1 MSTPKGTA
9 RRAEIVAAAGR
20 VLVRDGIDAVHHRAV
35 AGEAGIGLGTATYH
49 FPAAEELRAAALRAL
64 ADADVARMASAAG
77 RVPLTRRDPR
87 DAAAVLVG
95 LLLPEHDDELV
106 AWCERWARGARRPD
120 GGDDAR
126 RVRTAARALV
136 SDVLGRSGRATA
148 PPADLVLAIVDGAVL
163 GALAEG
169 QDAERARARAV
180 AALAFVLH
188 ER

>member
-1 MSTPKGTA
+1 MTTPKGA
-9 RRAEIVAAAGR
+9 QRRAAIVEAAGR
-20 VLVRDGIDAVHHRAV
+20 LLVRDGPEAVSHRSV
-35 AGEAGIGLGTATYH
+35 AAEAGIGLGTASYH
-49 FPAAEELRAAALRAL
+49 FPAVGDLRAAAVSAV
-64 ADADVARMASAAG
+64 ADADVARMAAAAG

-87 DAAAVLVG
+87 DAATVLVG
-95 LLLPEHDDELV
+95 LLLPDTGPEL
-106 AWCERWARGARRPD
+106 ASWCERYVRAARDPGAT
-120 GGDDAR
+120 GDAR

-148 PPADLVLAIVDGAVL
+148 PPADLVLAIIDGAVL

-169 QDAERARARAV
+169 LDAERARARAA